1 MVQGMADE
9 HLTSHGSEV
18 FERLKRGFTVLELL
32 IAIGC
37 IAMLIALLLPAI
49 MAAREAARR
58 TTCVN
63 HLRQVGIAFQSH
75 HDQIGCL
82 PAAWQ
87 LAGSDKRFAYGWA
100 TRVLPFLEKETLA
113 KRFDYNARPTFAME
127 EVTHSSFICPSDILE
142 PVFDLWSEPSG
153 NEAHGAMAAAPSEDV
168 SAEPIMQLPS
178 SSYQGVF
185 GTAEADEAY
194 EPFALADASFG
205 EGSVVHNRK
214 VRFRDLER
222 GLSNTLLIGERVMAM
237 VPSTWLGV
245 DLRGEDSTC
254 RLVGSAITHPNCT
267 PCDECEFGS
276 RHAGGAQF
284 AWADGHVS
292 LVSDDVDSA
301 AYQQMSLR
309 DSQ

>member
-1 MVQGMADE
+1 MASE
-9 HLTSHGSEV
+9 HLTSRVRNGL
-18 FERLKRGFTVLELL
+18 RDRNRGFTVLELL
-32 IAIGC
+32 IVIGC
-37 IAMLIALLLPAI
+37 ITMLLALLLPAV

-75 HDQIGCL
+75 HDHMGRL

-87 LAGSDKRFAYGWA
+87 LASSDKRFAYGWA
-100 TRVLPFLEKETLA
+100 TRLLPYLEQDALA
-113 KRFDYNARPTFAME
+113 KRFDFDSRPTLATE
-127 EVTHSSFICPSDILE
+127 ETTHPSLICPSDILE
-142 PVFDLWSEPSG
+142 PVFDLWSESEG
-153 NEAHGAMAAAPSEDV
+153 DEAQTTMSVASSDGD

-205 EGSVVHNRK
+205 EGSVVHNRR
-214 VRFRDLER
+214 VRFSDLER

-284 AWADGHVS
+284 AWADGHIS

-301 AYQQMSLR
+301 AYQQMALR

>member
-1 MVQGMADE
+1 MPTQSS
-9 HLTSHGSEV
+9 TSHVRPSL
-18 FERLKRGFTVLELL
+18 RYLKRGFTVLELL
-32 IAIGC
+32 IAIGV
-37 IAMLIALLLPAI
+37 IAMLFALLLPAV

-63 HLRQVGIAFQSH
+63 HLRQVGLAFQSH
-75 HDQIGCL
+75 HDQIGRL

-87 LAGSDKRFAYGWA
+87 IADSDKSFAYGWA
-100 TRVLPFLEKETLA
+100 TRVLPYLEQEVLA
-113 KRFDYNARPTFAME
+113 KRFDFNARPTLAME
-127 EVTHSSFICPSDILE
+127 DATHPSFICPSDIME
-142 PVFDLWSEPSG
+142 PVFDLWSESWVEGSHDTMSIPWSDDG
-153 NEAHGAMAAAPSEDV
+153 

-178 SSYQGVF
+178 ASYQGVF
-185 GTAEADEAY
+185 GTVEADEAY

-205 EGSVVHNRK
+205 EGSVVHNRR
-214 VRFRDLER
+214 VRFADLER

-254 RLVGSAITHPNCT
+254 RLVGSAITKPNCT
-267 PCDECEFGS
+267 SCDECEFGS
-276 RHAGGAQF
+276 RHAGGSQF

-292 LVSDDVDSA
+292 LVSEDVDSA
-301 AYQQMSLR
+301 TYQQMALR

>member
-1 MVQGMADE
+1 MANE
-9 HLTSHGSEV
+9 RLTSQGRQGR
-18 FERLKRGFTVLELL
+18 ERLKRGFTVLELL
-32 IAIGC
+32 IVIGC
-37 IAMLIALLLPAI
+37 IAMLFGLLLPATV
-49 MAAREAARR
+49 AAREAARR

-87 LAGSDKRFAYGWA
+87 LASSDERFAYGWA
-100 TRVLPFLEKETLA
+100 TRVLPYLEKEVLA
-113 KRFDYNARPTFAME
+113 KRFDFNARPTLTME
-127 EVTHSSFICPSDILE
+127 EVTHPSFLCPSDILE
-142 PVFDLWSEPSG
+142 PVFDLWSENPRQELHATES
-153 NEAHGAMAAAPSEDV
+153 ATHSDGASSDLL
-168 SAEPIMQLPS
+168 MQLPS
-178 SSYQGVF
+178 SSYNGVF

-214 VRFRDLER
+214 VRLRDLER

-276 RHAGGAQF
+276 RHDGGAQF

-292 LVSDDVDSA
+292 LVSDKVDSA

>member
-1 MVQGMADE
+1 
-9 HLTSHGSEV
+9 
-18 FERLKRGFTVLELL
+18 
-32 IAIGC
+32 
-37 IAMLIALLLPAI
+37 MLFALLLPAV

-63 HLRQVGIAFQSH
+63 HLRQIGVAFQSH
-75 HDQIGCL
+75 HDQVGSL
-82 PAAWQ
+82 PPAWQ
-87 LAGSDKRFAYGWA
+87 LANSDKRFAYGWA
-100 TRVLPFLEKETLA
+100 TRVLPYLEQEVLA
-113 KRFDYNARPTFAME
+113 KRFDFSVRPTLAME
-127 EVTHSSFICPSDILE
+127 ETTHPSFICPSDIIE
-142 PVFDLWSEPSG
+142 PAFDLWSEPLGEES
-153 NEAHGAMAAAPSEDV
+153 HDAPPTMPPDDG
-168 SAEPIMQLPS
+168 SAEPIIRLPS
-178 SSYQGVF
+178 ANYQGVF

-194 EPFALADASFG
+194 EPSALADASFG
-205 EGSVVHNRK
+205 EGSVVHNRR
-214 VRFRDLER
+214 VRFSDLER

-254 RLVGSAITHPNCT
+254 RLVGSAITQPNCT

-276 RHAGGAQF
+276 RHAGGSQF

-301 AYQQMSLR
+301 TYQQMALR